1 MSIDRLFGGADIG
14 GMEWNGL
21 ANALVFPTL
30 HSYPRIYPRI
40 YPYLAD
46 IWRGYIPKNIRGY
59 IPEDISFFLGIYP
72 PRGYIR
78 GYIPKGGYIPQK
90 KGYILGDISSGIYPR
105 KGIYPF
111 PKGIYPTLKRIGY
124 IPERG
129 YIPFPKGIYLTLK
142 RIGYVCGLGYIRDIS
157 PHSRGYIT
165 WLMLS
170 STWVCS

>member
-1 MSIDRLFGGADIG
+1 VSDKNTWPQHYI
-14 GMEWNGL
+14 
-21 ANALVFPTL
+21 
-30 HSYPRIYPRI
+30 RI
-40 YPYLAD
+40 
-46 IWRGYIPKNIRGY
+46 RGYIRGY
-59 IPEDISFFLGIYP
+59 IPTSRIFDADISPKISADISPRIYPFFWGIYP

-165 WLMLS
+165 
-170 STWVCS
+170 